1 MQVIS
6 VILIIMVLLLL
17 VFFWIN
23 ILAYWKAEYNFIWFS
38 LFLLQYFWF
47 YIKKLK

>member
-17 VFFWIN
+17 GFFSTN
-23 ILAYWKAEYNFIWFS
+23 ILAYWKANFIWFS